1 MKKLISLLIAIVIGL
16 ALIPAVANSADT
28 YDIATSVETF
38 TAIQDVATSEV
49 LTTDETIIAIT
60 AITVEGVALD
70 LETDLISA
78 TGTTVTLA
86 VDASIAD
93 DIVIVTYTYDLEVG
107 TAVDSLVN
115 LLPLLFV
122 VILVVGVVV
131 VIKFK

>member
-16 ALIPAVANSADT
+16 ALIPAVVNSADT

-38 TAIQDVATSEV
+38 TAIQDVATAEV

-70 LETDLISA
+70 LETDLTSA

-86 VDASIAD
+86 VDASVAD
-93 DIVIVTYTYDLEVG
+93 DIIIITYTYDLEVG
-107 TAVDSLVN
+107 TAIDSLVQ

-131 VIKFK
+131 VVKFK

>member
-16 ALIPAVANSADT
+16 ALIPAVVNSADT

-38 TAIQDVATSEV
+38 IATQDVATAEV
-49 LTTDETIIAIT
+49 LTTDETILAIT

-70 LETDLISA
+70 LETDLTSA

-86 VDASIAD
+86 VDASVAD
-93 DIVIVTYTYDLEVG
+93 DIIIITYTYDLEVG
-107 TAVDSLVN
+107 TAVDSLVQ

-131 VIKFK
+131 VVKFK

>member
-1 MKKLISLLIAIVIGL
+1 MKKLISLLIVIVIGL

-28 YDIATSVETF
+28 YDIATSTESF
-38 TAIQDVATSEV
+38 TATQDISTAEV
-49 LTTDETIIAIT
+49 MITNETIIEVT
-60 AITVEGVALD
+60 RITVN
-70 LETDLISA
+70 
-78 TGTTVTLA
+78 GTTLVLDDDLTSAIGTTITLVA
-86 VDASIAD
+86 DASETND
-93 DIVIVTYTYDLEVG
+93 VIVVSYTYDLEVG